1 MGYEFMVGMELYYLE
16 YTAET
21 YTANTKAAAANNAAT
36 AANKAAAACENIA
49 KGINSMT
56 DGTTGI
62 TYTIGIN
69 GGMVYLE
76 SV

>member
-1 MGYEFMVGMELYYLE
+1 MAINTSQL
-16 YTAET
+16 T
-21 YTANTKAAAANNAAT
+21 YFVYFFAGNIFNAVM
-36 AANKAAAACENIA
+36 ANKAAAACENMA